1 MAGPPPVDTPVA
13 LYLSEDSLLLGL
25 GDVAANPG
33 LLCHANWTVSLT
45 PAPADAP
52 ATDHFANYMT
62 WVAACITPEA
72 GGRSTDFYHKIL
84 EYQKTC
90 RGGRDNVYLFVTGRC
105 VSKGG
110 TPRGVFTL
118 RAYFGE
124 NGRRALRENHLES
137 VETLR
142 FHFDNYDDLPPEK
155 ILCVLATC
163 GTPEGEYD
171 PLGGA
176 CIMRIEL

>member
-1 MAGPPPVDTPVA
+1 
-13 LYLSEDSLLLGL
+13 
-25 GDVAANPG
+25 
-33 LLCHANWTVSLT
+33 
-45 PAPADAP
+45 
-52 ATDHFANYMT
+52 MT

-142 FHFDNYDDLPPEK
+142 FHFDNYDDLPARE
-155 ILCVLATC
+155 
-163 GTPEGEYD
+163 D
-171 PLGGA
+171 PLRPRDLRQPPKASTTPSGVPASCGSNSEGRLA
-176 CIMRIEL
+176 F